1 MTEMS
6 ADLEMLAHIH
16 STVSPDTAYRAR
28 LLNELKSIHIVT
40 PDDDKIA
47 AELDLMVANILAGS
61 SVGYALTITG
71 KSGAG
76 KSASLDRCLNA
87 HPSFAPFEGRY
98 NRLSLSLRATTPAS
112 TTLKTLG
119 KELLQ
124 MSGYEMALSTDEDE
138 NWRTLIR
145 RMKIMQTKVLVLDEF
160 QHVLDAPTSKKYM
173 HLTNSIK
180 NLTQMIDWPIWLIIC
195 GIPEIKDFIARDVRG
210 QLDRRAPLVEFE
222 GMKDVNEDRER
233 VEDTIYALAESCE
246 LELGFALT
254 RDFVMRLMHGG
265 IWRFGTTVHI
275 IKNAIEKSL
284 WDKNWSRGKRGSL
297 TVEHFALGYKRLARN
312 CPDETNVFNLSI
324 KDWHYIQR
332 EVDDK
337 GRLVDPASVKRRR
350 SRSE

>member
-1 MTEMS
+1 MTDLS
-6 ADLEMLAHIH
+6 ADDEMLAHIRA
-16 STVSPDTAYRAR
+16 TVSPDTEYRSR

-40 PDDDKIA
+40 PDDVKIT
-47 AELDLMVANILAGS
+47 AELDLMVANILAGNA
-61 SVGYALTITG
+61 VEGYALTITG

-76 KSASLDRCLNA
+76 KTASLDRSIDA
-87 HPSFAPFEGRY
+87 HPSFTPFEGKY
-98 NRLSLSLRATTPAS
+98 NRLSLSLRATTPPS

-124 MSGYEMALSTDEDE
+124 RSGYDIALSNDEDE
-138 NWRTLIR
+138 NWRTLVR

-173 HLTNSIK
+173 HLSNSIK
-180 NLTQMIDWPIWLIIC
+180 NLTQTAGWPIWLIIC
-195 GIPEIKDFIARDVRG
+195 GVPDIKDFISRDTNG

-222 GMKDVNEDRER
+222 GMKDVKEDWER
-233 VEDTIYALAESCE
+233 VEDTIYELAESCK

-254 RDFVMRLMHGG
+254 RDFLLRLMHGG

-275 IKNAIEKSL
+275 IKNALEKSL
-284 WDKNWSRGKRGSL
+284 WDKSWSRDRGGLL
-297 TVEHFALGYKRLARN
+297 TVEHFAQGYKRLARN
-312 CPDETNVFNLSI
+312 CPDETNVFTV
-324 KDWHYIQR
+324 KEWHLIQR